1 MKKLL
6 MVSNGEHIAAQ
17 IAKSLGVLLT
27 TLALGA
33 MFLGATTSAQAQN
46 TPAQMIEAQLPQGKT
61 IATADKAEFLSA
73 LCSAVSANRKAA
85 PQIAAFAA
93 DVKSDW
99 KEDILRTV
107 FRCLGSE
114 DCRLLGRVLRALST
128 GSDSASL
135 AALATELAPECASAF
150 GAAPPQDEGVFGV
163 APGNLNPPPG
173 SIGGGGGQGN
183 VVAICHNGR
192 TIFVSPQGAE
202 AHLREHPGDTLGECQ
217 VTPIT
222 NP

>member
-17 IAKSLGVLLT
+17 IAKSLGVLLM

-61 IATADKAEFLSA
+61 IATAGKAEFLSA

-85 PQIAAFAA
+85 PQIARFAA
-93 DVKSDW
+93 DVKPDW
-99 KEDILRTV
+99 KEDILRTA

-114 DCRLLGRVLRALST
+114 DCRLLGRVLRAIAT

-135 AALATELAPECASAF
+135 TALAIELAPECSSAF
-150 GAAPPQDEGVFGV
+150 GAAPPVDEGVFGV

-183 VVAICHNGR
+183 VVAVCVNGVTR
-192 TIFVSPQGAE
+192 FVSPAAAEEILRTNPGA
-202 AHLREHPGDTLGECQ
+202 TLGACQ